1 MGLYRHTVSLLLD
14 CNFLFLFTGGASFA
28 IYNAVKEDKRL
39 LELSPIMIR
48 KGQKNDME
56 IEGME
61 NANIKDAV
69 ALIAFAAELENGMAA
84 GEEWDELKASRRL
97 LEYRNKQKLFKVER

>member
-1 MGLYRHTVSLLLD
+1 
-14 CNFLFLFTGGASFA
+14 
-28 IYNAVKEDKRL
+28 
-39 LELSPIMIR
+39 MIR

-84 GEEWDELKASRRL
+84 GEVTRHPHRGVQTRAPRPREPIRRTPPG
-97 LEYRNKQKLFKVER
+97 RSI